1 MPEQHNFRN
10 IQLRAVLSALRS
22 ASRSVDFSPLG
33 LSALGPQRVAWRSA
47 LRPTMDALNAKAFYT
62 MLVAGLDNAK
72 GPRVHPPGA
81 AIGKRDSHIS
91 NATVDHAEGSMPD
104 HDTALPGYQEMCGPF
119 LGILR
124 VYGGPECAAY
134 MRDI

>member
-1 MPEQHNFRN
+1 
-10 IQLRAVLSALRS
+10 
-22 ASRSVDFSPLG
+22 
-33 LSALGPQRVAWRSA
+33 
-47 LRPTMDALNAKAFYT
+47 MDALNAKAFYT

-124 VYGGPECAAY
+124 VYGGPECAATY
-134 MRDI
+134 SVDPEPNRGPAANQLNKSWST